1 MSDILG
7 IALSGAAAATK
18 RIDATASN
26 LANQRTTGR
35 LPDTKGA
42 DAKGATGA
50 ADSRAPYTPLT
61 TSQSDLRTA
70 NGQGAGTTA
79 ALKPLSQPFVA
90 EYDPSSSDANA
101 EGMVGAP
108 NVDTDQQVGQ
118 QILGSRAYSASL
130 SMVRTSSDMMKD
142 LLSMKA

>member
-7 IALSGAAAATK
+7 IALSGAAAATR

-35 LPDTKGA
+35 LPDSKAVAST
-42 DAKGATGA
+42 
-50 ADSRAPYTPLT
+50 DSRAPYTPLT

-70 NGQGAGTTA
+70 DGRGAGTTA

-108 NVDTDQQVGQ
+108 NVDTDQQIGQ
-118 QILGSRAYSASL
+118 QILGSRAYSANL

-142 LLSMKA
+142 LLDMKA

>member
-35 LPDTKGA
+35 LPDADGA
-42 DAKGATGA
+42 VG
-50 ADSRAPYTPLT
+50 ADSRAPYMPLT

-70 NGQGAGTTA
+70 NGQGAGVQA
-79 ALKPLSQPFVA
+79 ALKPLSQPFVQ

-108 NVDTDQQVGQ
+108 KVDTDQQIGQ
-118 QILGSRAYSASL
+118 QILGSRAYSANL
-130 SMVRTSSDMMKD
+130 SMARTSSDMMKD
-142 LLSMKA
+142 LLNMTA

>member
-7 IALSGAAAATK
+7 IALSGAAAATR

-35 LPDTKGA
+35 LPDSKAVAST
-42 DAKGATGA
+42 
-50 ADSRAPYTPLT
+50 DSRAPYTPLT

-70 NGQGAGTTA
+70 DGQAAGTTA

-118 QILGSRAYSASL
+118 QILGSRAYSANL

-142 LLSMKA
+142 LLDMKA

>member
-35 LPDTKGA
+35 LPD
-42 DAKGATGA
+42 AKGAVS

-70 NGQGAGTTA
+70 EGQGAGTQA
-79 ALKPLSQPFVA
+79 ALKPLSQPFVQ

-108 NVDTDQQVGQ
+108 NTDTDQQIGQ
-118 QILGSRAYSASL
+118 QILGSRAYSANL
-130 SMVRTSSDMMKD
+130 SMARTSSDMMKD
-142 LLSMKA
+142 LLNMTA

>member
-7 IALSGAAAATK
+7 IALSGAAAATR

-35 LPDTKGA
+35 LPDSKAIAST
-42 DAKGATGA
+42 
-50 ADSRAPYTPLT
+50 DSRAPYTPLT

-70 NGQGAGTTA
+70 DGRGAGTTA

-90 EYDPSSSDANA
+90 EYDPSSFDANA

-108 NVDTDQQVGQ
+108 NVDTDQQIGQ
-118 QILGSRAYSASL
+118 QILASRAYSANL

-142 LLSMKA
+142 LLDMKA

>member
-7 IALSGAAAATK
+7 IALSGAAAATT

-35 LPDTKGA
+35 LPDANGA
-42 DAKGATGA
+42 AG

-61 TSQSDLRTA
+61 TNQSDLRTPA
-70 NGQGAGTTA
+70 GQGAGVQA
-79 ALKPLSQPFVA
+79 ALKPLSQPFVQ

-101 EGMVGAP
+101 EGLVGAP
-108 NVDTDQQVGQ
+108 NVETDQQIGQ
-118 QILGSRAYSASL
+118 QILGSRAYSANL
-130 SMVRTSSDMMKD
+130 SMARTSSDMMKD
-142 LLSMKA
+142 LLNMTA

>member
-35 LPDTKGA
+35 LPDANGA
-42 DAKGATGA
+42 VS

-70 NGQGAGTTA
+70 NGQGAGTQA
-79 ALKPLSQPFVA
+79 ALKPLSQPFVQ

-108 NVDTDQQVGQ
+108 NVDTGQEIGQ

-130 SMVRTSSDMMKD
+130 SMARTSSDMMKD
-142 LLSMKA
+142 LLNMTA

>member
-35 LPDTKGA
+35 LPD
-42 DAKGATGA
+42 AKGAVS

-70 NGQGAGTTA
+70 EGQGAGTKA
-79 ALKPLSQPFVA
+79 ALKPLSQPFVQ

-108 NVDTDQQVGQ
+108 NVDTDQQIGQ
-118 QILGSRAYSASL
+118 QILGSRAYSANL
-130 SMVRTSSDMMKD
+130 SMARTSSDMMKD
-142 LLSMKA
+142 LLNITA

>member
-7 IALSGAAAATK
+7 IALSGAAAATR

-35 LPDTKGA
+35 LPDSKAIAST
-42 DAKGATGA
+42 
-50 ADSRAPYTPLT
+50 DSRAPYTPLT

-108 NVDTDQQVGQ
+108 NVDTDQQIGQ
-118 QILGSRAYSASL
+118 QILGSRAYSANL

-142 LLSMKA
+142 LLDMKA

>member
-35 LPDTKGA
+35 LPD
-42 DAKGATGA
+42 AKGAVS

-61 TSQSDLRTA
+61 TSQSDLHTA
-70 NGQGAGTTA
+70 EGQGAGTQA
-79 ALKPLSQPFVA
+79 ALKPLSQPFVQ

-108 NVDTDQQVGQ
+108 NVNTDHQIGQ
-118 QILGSRAYSASL
+118 QILGSRAYSANL
-130 SMVRTSSDMMKD
+130 SMARTSSDMMKD
-142 LLSMKA
+142 LLNMTA

>member
-7 IALSGAAAATK
+7 IALSGAAAATR

-35 LPDTKGA
+35 LPDSKAIAST
-42 DAKGATGA
+42 
-50 ADSRAPYTPLT
+50 DSRAPYTPLT

-70 NGQGAGTTA
+70 DRRGAGTTA

-101 EGMVGAP
+101 EGMVGSP

-142 LLSMKA
+142 LLDMKA

>member
-42 DAKGATGA
+42 DAKGAA
-50 ADSRAPYTPLT
+50 SAESRAPYTPLT

-70 NGQGAGTTA
+70 DGQGAGTTA

-90 EYDPSSSDANA
+90 EYDPSPSDANA

-118 QILGSRAYSASL
+118 QILGSRAYSANL

-142 LLSMKA
+142 LLNMKA

>member
-35 LPDTKGA
+35 LPDAKGA
-42 DAKGATGA
+42 DAKGAAG

-70 NGQGAGTTA
+70 NGQGVGTTA

-101 EGMVGAP
+101 EGMVGTP

-118 QILGSRAYSASL
+118 QILGSRAYSANL
-130 SMVRTSSDMMKD
+130 SMARTSSDMMKD
-142 LLSMKA
+142 LLNMTA

>member
-26 LANQRTTGR
+26 LANQRTTGQ
-35 LPDTKGA
+35 LPDDKGA
-42 DAKGATGA
+42 VS

-70 NGQGAGTTA
+70 NGQGAGTQA

-108 NVDTDQQVGQ
+108 NVDTDQQISQ
-118 QILGSRAYSASL
+118 QILGSRAYSANL
-130 SMVRTSSDMMKD
+130 SMARTSSDMMKD
-142 LLSMKA
+142 LLNMTA

>member
-7 IALSGAAAATK
+7 IALSGAAAATR

-35 LPDTKGA
+35 LPDSKAVAST
-42 DAKGATGA
+42 
-50 ADSRAPYTPLT
+50 DSRAPYTPLT

-70 NGQGAGTTA
+70 DGHGAGTTA

-108 NVDTDQQVGQ
+108 NVDTDQQIGQ
-118 QILGSRAYSASL
+118 QILGSRAYSANL

-142 LLSMKA
+142 LLDMKA

>member
-35 LPDTKGA
+35 LPDSKAIAST
-42 DAKGATGA
+42 
-50 ADSRAPYTPLT
+50 DSRAPYTPLT

-70 NGQGAGTTA
+70 DGRGAGTTA

-108 NVDTDQQVGQ
+108 NVDTDQQIGQ
-118 QILGSRAYSASL
+118 QILGSRAYSANL

-142 LLSMKA
+142 LLDMKA

>member
-7 IALSGAAAATK
+7 IALSGAAAATR

-35 LPDTKGA
+35 LPDSKAVANT
-42 DAKGATGA
+42 
-50 ADSRAPYTPLT
+50 DSRAPYTPLT

-70 NGQGAGTTA
+70 DGQAAGTTA

-101 EGMVGAP
+101 EGMV
-108 NVDTDQQVGQ
+108 
-118 QILGSRAYSASL
+118 
-130 SMVRTSSDMMKD
+130 
-142 LLSMKA
+142 

>member
-35 LPDTKGA
+35 LPDSKAIAST
-42 DAKGATGA
+42 
-50 ADSRAPYTPLT
+50 DSRAPYTPLT

-70 NGQGAGTTA
+70 NGQGAGVQA
-79 ALKPLSQPFVA
+79 ALKPLSQPFVQK
-90 EYDPSSSDANA
+90 YDPSSSDANA

-108 NVDTDQQVGQ
+108 NVNTDQQIGQ
-118 QILGSRAYSASL
+118 QILGSRAYSANL
-130 SMVRTSSDMMKD
+130 SMARTSSDMMKD
-142 LLSMKA
+142 LLNMTA

>member
-7 IALSGAAAATK
+7 IALSGVAAATK

-35 LPDTKGA
+35 LPDA
-42 DAKGATGA
+42 NGATG

-61 TSQSDLRTA
+61 TSQSDVRTA
-70 NGQGAGTTA
+70 NGQGAGTQA
-79 ALKPLSQPFVA
+79 ALKPLSQPFVQ

-108 NVDTDQQVGQ
+108 NVDTDQQISQ
-118 QILGSRAYSASL
+118 QILGSRAYSANL

-142 LLSMKA
+142 LLNMTA

>member
-35 LPDTKGA
+35 LPD
-42 DAKGATGA
+42 AKGAVS
-50 ADSRAPYTPLT
+50 ADSRAPYTPLN

-70 NGQGAGTTA
+70 DGQGAGTQA
-79 ALKPLSQPFVA
+79 ALKPLSQPFVQ

-108 NVDTDQQVGQ
+108 NVDTDQQIGQ
-118 QILGSRAYSASL
+118 QILGSLAYSANM
-130 SMVRTSSDMMKD
+130 SMARTSSDMMKD
-142 LLSMKA
+142 LLNMTA

>member
-35 LPDTKGA
+35 LPDA
-42 DAKGATGA
+42 NGATS

-70 NGQGAGTTA
+70 NGQGAGTQA
-79 ALKPLSQPFVA
+79 ALKPLSQPFVQ

-108 NVDTDQQVGQ
+108 NVETDQQIGQ

-130 SMVRTSSDMMKD
+130 SMARTSSDMMKD
-142 LLSMKA
+142 LLNMMA

>member
-35 LPDTKGA
+35 LPD
-42 DAKGATGA
+42 AKG

-108 NVDTDQQVGQ
+108 NVDTGQEIGQ

-130 SMVRTSSDMMKD
+130 SMARTSSDMMKD
-142 LLSMKA
+142 LLNM

>member
-7 IALSGAAAATK
+7 IALSGASAATK

-26 LANQRTTGR
+26 LANQRTTGQ
-35 LPDTKGA
+35 LP
-42 DAKGATGA
+42 DAKGTVS

-70 NGQGAGTTA
+70 NGQAAGTTA

-118 QILGSRAYSASL
+118 QILGSRAYSANL

-142 LLSMKA
+142 LLDMKA

>member
-7 IALSGAAAATK
+7 IALSGASAATK

-35 LPDTKGA
+35 LPD
-42 DAKGATGA
+42 AKGTAG
-50 ADSRAPYTPLT
+50 ADSRAPYTPVT

-70 NGQGAGTTA
+70 NGQGAGTQA

-108 NVDTDQQVGQ
+108 NVDTDQEIGQ

-130 SMVRTSSDMMKD
+130 SMARTSSDMMKD
-142 LLSMKA
+142 LLNMTA

>member
-7 IALSGAAAATK
+7 IALSGAAAATR

-35 LPDTKGA
+35 LPDSKAVART
-42 DAKGATGA
+42 
-50 ADSRAPYTPLT
+50 DSRAPYTPLT

-70 NGQGAGTTA
+70 DGRGAGTTA

-108 NVDTDQQVGQ
+108 NVDTDQQIGQ
-118 QILGSRAYSASL
+118 QILGSRAYSANL

-142 LLSMKA
+142 LLDMKA